1 MARQTKRTLLS
12 TLFIPYTILFILSF
26 IMLIIFFVSDQSRK
40 IRLNSVASIEN
51 TMRRATERL
60 DQMVTSLET
69 VSQNVI
75 YSNLIKEHFYTYV
88 HNEVQTSP
96 KSQYS
101 DMQNISILYDLIMTM
116 IGPNAPVDQINLYGL
131 DTGTFSVGL
140 NNETN
145 YESVKSRF
153 WYPKLNH
160 NDGDKYIFLD
170 QDEDLAP
177 FFSYREGRYFLSL
190 ARKYYDSPSNAPQ
203 GIIEVKK
210 SMNDFIDMIH
220 STNYSYGEKLYVFSP
235 EGNVIYPFD
244 QNTDALKYQKA
255 IEESQAASGLSKNV
269 LNTYTDGQ
277 YLFHQISSY
286 SNFTVVAVVDE
297 SNFMRPIYEYIRTN
311 LFILFFVCIAIVGVS
326 YTISKRISTPLGEM
340 YTNVSEFK
348 IEAKDMA
355 PLPEI
360 HTSILELDALYQ
372 ALLAMQTAAKDS
384 MNNELHLQKRE
395 MQSRMLALQAQMNPH
410 FLYNSLSTLQAMAE
424 EGMNDEIQVM
434 CKNISD
440 ILRYISSDSQQL
452 VSLKEEIK
460 HTRAYLDTMQLRYT
474 GQLFY
479 DVSIP
484 EALLDEIRLPKLCVQ
499 LIVENAIKFTTQKRS
514 PWNIS
519 IAGHKKNTHWE
530 VQIKDNGP
538 GFSAEDL
545 KYLEKKI
552 SEIDQTKALP
562 NLEINGMGLMNIYIR
577 FKLLYHGKHIFHL
590 NNAVPNGAIVTI
602 GGVIA

>member
-1 MARQTKRTLLS
+1 MS

-26 IMLIIFFVSDQSRK
+26 VVLIVFFVSDQSRK

-51 TMRRATERL
+51 TLSSTTDRL

-75 YSNLIKEHFYTYV
+75 YSNLIKDHFYTYV
-88 HNEVQTSP
+88 HKEPETSP
-96 KSQYS
+96 KTQYS
-101 DMQNISILYDLIMTM
+101 DLQNINILYDLITTM

-131 DTGTFSVGL
+131 NNGTFSVGL

-145 YESVKSRF
+145 YESVKSKP
-153 WYPKLNH
+153 WYQKLNG
-160 NDGDKYIFLD
+160 NNSDKYIFLD

-177 FFSYREGRYFLSL
+177 FFSYKEGRYFLSL
-190 ARKYYDSPSNAPQ
+190 VRKYYNSPVNAPQ

-210 SMNDFIDMIH
+210 SMNGFINMIH
-220 STNYSYGEKLYVFSP
+220 STNYSYGEKLYVVSK
-235 EGNVIYPFD
+235 EGDVIYPFD
-244 QNTDALKYQKA
+244 QKADALKYLKA
-255 IEESQAASGLSKNV
+255 IGNEQIASSLSKDVPNH
-269 LNTYTDGQ
+269 YMDGQ
-277 YLFHQISSY
+277 YIFHQVSSY
-286 SNFTVVAVVDE
+286 SGFTVIAVVDE

-311 LFILFFVCIAIVGVS
+311 LFVLFFVCIAIIGVS
-326 YTISKRISTPLGEM
+326 YIISKRISTPLGEM

-348 IEAKDMA
+348 LDSKDLA

-360 HTSILELDALYQ
+360 QTPILELDALYQ
-372 ALLAMQTAAKDS
+372 ALIAMQTAAKHS
-384 MNNELHLQKRE
+384 MNNELHLQQKE

-424 EGMNDEIQVM
+424 EGMNDEIQMM
-434 CKNISD
+434 CKNMSD

-452 VSLKEEIK
+452 VSLTEEIK
-460 HTRAYLDTMQLRYT
+460 HTKAYLDTMQVRYA

-479 DVSIP
+479 NISIP
-484 EALLDEIRLPKLCVQ
+484 EELNEIRLPKLCIQ

-519 IAGHKKNTHWE
+519 ITGYKQATHWE

-545 KYLEKKI
+545 KHLEEKI
-552 SEIDQTKALP
+552 REIDQTGVLP

-577 FKLLYHGKHIFHL
+577 FKLLYDGRHIFRL
-590 NNAVPNGAIVTI
+590 SNAIPNGAIVTI
-602 GGVIA
+602 GGTNV